1 MNTVG
6 HFREWNFV
14 NGILKLMETLISRL
28 IPLSSWQMILHLT
41 LGTLGLAFISD
52 RLSMYRISEG
62 SPCVFRR
69 QFSSI
74 ITSCYVVMVRID
86 DFFVIFE
93 EEIFHRLLS
102 GILQRCILPYN
113 VVLSPRSVNSTAVPL
128 NRLQLNIGDYSYS
141 IASFHQNIYFTC
153 FFISTQHNT
162 IMFTYQQ
169 IIIIYKR
176 YCSHC
181 LLINGKIYK
190 KC

>member
-41 LGTLGLAFISD
+41 LGTLGLVFISD
-52 RLSMYRISEG
+52 RLSMHRISEG
-62 SPCVFRR
+62 FPCVFRR

-102 GILQRCILPYN
+102 GILQKCILPYN
-113 VVLSPRSVNSTAVPL
+113 VVLSPRSPDCSWKLVTPPTQLPL
-128 NRLQLNIGDYSYS
+128 S
-141 IASFHQNIYFTC
+141 IKI
-153 FFISTQHNT
+153 FISLVLSQVLNT
-162 IMFTYQQ
+162 TPL
-169 IIIIYKR
+169 
-176 YCSHC
+176 C
-181 LLINGKIYK
+181 LHISKLLLYTEDTVLIVY
-190 KC
+190 